1 MFFLN
6 EGPEGPQTRWRMM
19 VKEGPQ
25 VRREESQDPL
35 PRDSVA
41 GKAAEDGTTVGRDV
55 REGKPSGDRRQTRK
69 REDRTEGLLLEVER
83 QNVMDRVDPRWM
95 RLEELNA
102 EAPRPRKGGR

>member
-41 GKAAEDGTTVGRDV
+41 GKAAEDGTTVGRDA